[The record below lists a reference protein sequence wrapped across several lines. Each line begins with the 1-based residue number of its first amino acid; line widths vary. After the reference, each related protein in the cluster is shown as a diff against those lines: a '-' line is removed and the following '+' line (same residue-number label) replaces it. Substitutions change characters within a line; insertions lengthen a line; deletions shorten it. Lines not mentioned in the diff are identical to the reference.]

1 MSGHYLMRHNVRVC
15 VNTLRTKICPPEPLT
30 YKMYADKTY
39 RDETNRDVIYLHGNT
54 RGLQVQARQVQGQH
68 RQQQESCA
76 GYRAS
81 QALTEQLRKAGDSL
95 ASY

>member
-1 MSGHYLMRHNVRVC
+1 MGHNVRVC

-39 RDETNRDVIYLHGNT
+39 RDESNNRDVIYLHGNS

-68 RQQQESCA
+68 RQLQESCA
-76 GYRAS
+76 GYRAA
-81 QALTEQLRKAGDSL
+81 QATGQPRHLQNSSATPC
-95 ASY
+95 